1 MRDGGGT
8 GRRLMPRPERAASIV
23 AAAARA
29 FARRGYAGTSMDDV
43 AAEAGVTKIILYRHH
58 NTKKDIYI
66 AALDATWQRL
76 VDSSQLGYDTEAG
89 LRALLAA
96 ARRDAAG
103 FTLLFRH
110 AVREPEFAAYA
121 QQLVGQ
127 TVQVAEE
134 TLADSVRDPRLRAW
148 LARGV
153 TDLVLNS
160 VLEWITTGD
169 PARDDEAAGLL
180 FQTAAAVIVHHR
192 SRAVPEPAARRS
204 DGLRETVY

>member
-1 MRDGGGT
+1 MRDVG
-8 GRRLMPRPERAASIV
+8 GRRLMPRQERAASIV

-29 FARRGYAGTSMDDV
+29 FARGGYNGTSMDDV
-43 AAEAGVTKIILYRHH
+43 ATEAGVTKIILYRHYA
-58 NTKKDIYI
+58 TKKDIYT
-66 AALDATWQRL
+66 AALDTTWQRL
-76 VDSSQLGYDTEAG
+76 VDSSQFGYDTEAG

-96 ARRDAAG
+96 ARRDPAG

-110 AVREPEFAAYA
+110 AVREPDFAEYA
-121 QQLVGQ
+121 QALVAQ
-127 TVQVAEE
+127 TVQVAEQ
-134 TLADSVRDPRLRAW
+134 TLADSVTDPRLRAW

-160 VLEWITTGD
+160 VLEWITSGD
-169 PARDDEAAGLL
+169 ADRDDEAAGLL

-192 SRAVPEPAARRS
+192 SRAVPRPAARRS

>member
-8 GRRLMPRPERAASIV
+8 GRRLMPRRERAASIV

-29 FARRGYAGTSMDDV
+29 FALGGYAGTSMDDV
-43 AAEAGVTKIILYRHH
+43 AAEAGVTKIIIYRHYR
-58 NTKKDIYI
+58 TKKDIYT
-66 AALDATWQRL
+66 AALDNTWQRL
-76 VDSSQLGYDTEAG
+76 VDSSQFGYDTEAG
-89 LRALLAA
+89 LRALFEA

-110 AVREPEFAAYA
+110 AVREPAFATYA
-121 QQLVGQ
+121 QQLVAQ
-127 TVQVAEE
+127 TVRVAEE
-134 TLADSVRDPRLRAW
+134 TIADSVQDPQLRAW

-160 VLEWITTGD
+160 VLEWITSGD

-192 SRAVPEPAARRS
+192 SRAVTRPAARRS

>member
-1 MRDGGGT
+1 MRDVGGT
-8 GRRLMPRPERAASIV
+8 GRRLMPREERAASIV

-29 FARRGYAGTSMDDV
+29 FASGGYAGTSMDDV
-43 AAEAGVTKIILYRHH
+43 AAEAGVTTIRRYRHYA
-58 NTKKDIYI
+58 TKKDIYT
-66 AALDATWQRL
+66 AALDATWRRL
-76 VDSSQLGYDTEAG
+76 VDSSQFGYDTAAG

-96 ARRDAAG
+96 ARRDPAG

-110 AVREPEFAAYA
+110 AVREPVFAAYA
-121 QQLVGQ
+121 QELVAQ
-127 TVQVAEE
+127 TVLVAEQ
-134 TLADSVRDPRLRAW
+134 TLGDSVRDPQLRSW

-160 VLEWITTGD
+160 VLEWIATGD

-192 SRAVPEPAARRS
+192 SRAVPRSVARRS